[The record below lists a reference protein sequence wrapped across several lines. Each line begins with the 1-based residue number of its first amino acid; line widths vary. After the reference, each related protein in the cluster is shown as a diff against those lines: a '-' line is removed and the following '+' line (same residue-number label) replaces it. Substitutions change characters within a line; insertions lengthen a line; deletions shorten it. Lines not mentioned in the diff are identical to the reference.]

1 MTHTAPVATEREW
14 ELLDI
19 IHNINSR
26 GRVHGGDHIRLL
38 KLGIDLEDLSAGM
51 GTQEDNDISQG
62 KYTDWLAL
70 WALRRW
76 ASESRGLIEKRRHA
90 PDNN

>member
-19 IHNINSR
+19 IHSISNKGKVQGN
-26 GRVHGGDHIRLL
+26 DHVRLL
-38 KLGIDLEDLSAGM
+38 KLGIDLEDLSTGM
-51 GTQEDNDISQG
+51 GTPEDNDISQG
-62 KYTDWLAL
+62 KYTDWLAF

-76 ASESRGLIEKRRHA
+76 ANESRGLIEKRRHA
-90 PDNN
+90 PTNN

>member
-1 MTHTAPVATEREW
+1 MTHTAPVATERER

-19 IHNINSR
+19 IHSISNK
-26 GRVHGGDHIRLL
+26 GKVQGDDHVRLL

-51 GTQEDNDISQG
+51 GTPEDNDISQG